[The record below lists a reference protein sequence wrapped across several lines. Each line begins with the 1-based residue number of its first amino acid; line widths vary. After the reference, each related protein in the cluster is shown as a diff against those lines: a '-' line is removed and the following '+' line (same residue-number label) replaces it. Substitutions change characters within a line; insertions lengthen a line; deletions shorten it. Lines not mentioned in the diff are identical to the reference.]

1 MSLLSKT
8 NTSHFFA
15 CYYFSR
21 IAFLSGYYEMA
32 YHYDYHHDQ
41 HKAHPQNIP
50 VGMNE
55 RGDRKPGKEQRG
67 RAEARAVQWEEPQLR
82 SQNPRCLPLVAP

>member
-1 MSLLSKT
+1 
-8 NTSHFFA
+8 
-15 CYYFSR
+15 
-21 IAFLSGYYEMA
+21 MA

-67 RAEARAVQWEEPQLR
+67 RAEARAVQR
-82 SQNPRCLPLVAP
+82 KVRVSQVGRASTPVPEFKMPPLGCSMTIS